1 MFNVLLKIQEP
12 AFFIL
17 PGETAVVKN
26 LECSFMVESKNMN
39 KRSHS
44 SRPDVSLS
52 LPVLL
57 TGAGGLKVRL
67 RDELTFQVLQ
77 SAVGVKSVSDFQHA
91 LVVATSAFTSL

>member
-1 MFNVLLKIQEP
+1 MFNALLEIQEP

-26 LECSFMVESKNMN
+26 LECNFLVEFKTMN

-44 SRPDVSLS
+44 SRPDLSLS

-57 TGAGGLKVRL
+57 TGAGGSKVRL
-67 RDELTFQVLQ
+67 TDELTFQVLQ
-77 SAVGVKSVSDFQHA
+77 SAVGVKQVSDFQRA
-91 LVVATSAFTSL
+91 LIVAS